1 MNVNSNYIQQKRELY
16 NCKDADRKEEHENIS
31 FDFLGYTFRP
41 RLSKNRWGKHF
52 VNFTPAISNKSKKS
66 IRQKSKR
73 LETAIK
79 GRKRTL
85 RPIND
90 VQLSKTGL
98 DQLLW

>member
-1 MNVNSNYIQQKRELY
+1 MQIGKKNY
-16 NCKDADRKEEHENIS
+16 ENIS

-66 IRQKSKR
+66 IRQKVR
-73 LETAIK
+73 ELETAIK
-79 GRKRTL
+79 SRKGTH

-90 VQLSKTGL
+90 V
-98 DQLLW
+98 